1 MPIAARITIIAS
13 LTLICGGAAYLM
25 LTRGPALLIDLS
37 AAAVRILCF

>member
-13 LTLICGGAAYLM
+13 LTLICGGAVYLM

-37 AAAVRILCF
+37 AAARVLCF